1 MAKSAPPPLSAEARD
16 QKETELVRLRKLR
29 ASLPDDKKAAGR
41 QIDRR
46 VSELEEALKASKG
59 RGRGGNPLKMVLFGL
74 VAMIGLA
81 LGFVGMMTA
90 GQLMQP

>member
-16 QKETELVRLRKLR
+16 KKETELVRLRKLR

-46 VSELEEALKASKG
+46 VHELEMALKAAKG
-59 RGRGGNPLKMVLFGL
+59 RSMGGSAWKLVLFGM
-74 VAMIGLA
+74 VAVIGLA

-90 GQLMQP
+90 GHLLQP